1 MFRVADERGIIFRYA
16 VNALYYTI
24 DKRAVHSERH
34 GAGTGGGQA
43 GSQSAVA
50 AAAARLGSARR
61 QVRHK
66 LITITGKAYQ
76 LRCTT
81 AATRDALNS

>member
-50 AAAARLGSARR
+50 AAARLGSARR

-66 LITITGKAYQ
+66 LITITDKAYQ